1 MKEEHKFSTNV
12 EKDDK
17 KYLNLEEKDNL
28 NDMINY
34 VASQTESYPIESL
47 YSNVKKTNYNY
58 LLNEE
63 IDENMSKLLVS
74 EDTEKNKRIL
84 ELYAQL
90 LNSEKNVLNDRTYLS
105 LVEFFIKYS
114 IIIIKKRPTQLRFIF
129 PLSIGQIKNQY
140 P

>member
-1 MKEEHKFSTNV
+1 MKEEHKFSSNV
-12 EKDDK
+12 EKEER

-47 YSNVKKTNYNY
+47 YSSVKKTNYNY

-63 IDENMSKLLVS
+63 IDENMSKLLVT
-74 EDTEKNKRIL
+74 EDTDKNKKIL

-105 LVEFFIKYS
+105 LVEFFIKYP
-114 IIIIKKRPTQLRFIF
+114 INL
-129 PLSIGQIKNQY
+129 
-140 P
+140 